1 MKNIPIGQVLKEKGY
16 ITEEQIEK
24 ALSYQ
29 KDNKGKRLGAVLIEL
44 GFVTESQMLTALCE
58 KLGLEILPIET
69 FPIDLEAVKKIPRQ
83 LAAKYCLL
91 AVSVSGNR
99 LKVVT
104 NDPLNFY
111 AIEDI
116 RLITGMTIDVTLAE
130 REQIEKA
137 IEVNYSEIEAKQ
149 VANTANTI
157 ADATIVSLGREAQRE
172 AEAGD
177 DQQPVIRLL
186 NSLLIRGFNT
196 NASDI
201 HIEPFENETRV
212 RMRIDGMLID
222 YLTLA
227 RTLHP
232 SLIART
238 KIMSNL
244 DIAEK
249 RLPQDG
255 HFKATIDGVD
265 LNVRVSVIP
274 TIYGEKAVLRYL
286 TSSATIDHSDQFGM
300 EYENYMKFIGML
312 NNPHGIIYITGPT
325 GSGKTT
331 TLYMA
336 LEHLCK
342 KPVNIST
349 IEDPVE
355 RNIANVN
362 QMQVNAVAG
371 LSFEQG
377 LRALLRQDPDI
388 IMVGETRDSETASI
402 SVRAAITGHLVL
414 STLHTND
421 AISSIVRLAD
431 MGVEPYMTANSL
443 VGVMAQRLM
452 RKVCPHCK
460 KSYDPSDLEQKLLHN
475 RATTLYKGEGCHAC
489 NYTGY
494 KGRIAIHEVLPID
507 RTVKR
512 MISEK
517 QPIDNIYRY
526 AQEELHF
533 QTLVQSAEEL
543 VLQGITTTDEL
554 YKLTYF
560 VN

>member
-1 MKNIPIGQVLKEKGY
+1 
-16 ITEEQIEK
+16 
-24 ALSYQ
+24 
-29 KDNKGKRLGAVLIEL
+29 
-44 GFVTESQMLTALCE
+44 
-58 KLGLEILPIET
+58 
-69 FPIDLEAVKKIPRQ
+69 
-83 LAAKYCLL
+83 
-91 AVSVSGNR
+91 
-99 LKVVT
+99 
-104 NDPLNFY
+104 
-111 AIEDI
+111 
-116 RLITGMTIDVTLAE
+116 
-130 REQIEKA
+130 
-137 IEVNYSEIEAKQ
+137 
-149 VANTANTI
+149 
-157 ADATIVSLGREAQRE
+157 
-172 AEAGD
+172 
-177 DQQPVIRLL
+177 
-186 NSLLIRGFNT
+186 
-196 NASDI
+196 
-201 HIEPFENETRV
+201 
-212 RMRIDGMLID
+212 MRIDGMHID

-227 RTLHP
+227 RTLHS

-286 TSSATIDHSDQFGM
+286 TSSAAIDHSDQFGM

-331 TLYMA
+331 TLYMT
-336 LEHLCK
+336 LEHLSK
-342 KPVNIST
+342 KSVNIST

-371 LSFEQG
+371 LTFEQG

-431 MGVEPYMTANSL
+431 MGIEPYMAANSL
-443 VGVMAQRLM
+443 VGIMAQRLM

-460 KSYDPSDLEQKLLHN
+460 KPMSQ
-475 RATTLYKGEGCHAC
+475 AT
-489 NYTGY
+489 
-494 KGRIAIHEVLPID
+494 
-507 RTVKR
+507 
-512 MISEK
+512 
-517 QPIDNIYRY
+517 
-526 AQEELHF
+526 
-533 QTLVQSAEEL
+533 
-543 VLQGITTTDEL
+543 
-554 YKLTYF
+554 
-560 VN
+560 